1 MNQAPDDSIRTRA
14 REQWNRVVAWV
25 RRRPRRAVAIGV
37 GAVLLFLLLRWLIPD
52 AVGTVTLE
60 SRPVVETLVTTG
72 RVRSVSRTDVGSPL
86 VGTVD
91 RVFVQ
96 EGDRVSAGELLFVLD
111 DAELRAAADE
121 ARSALRVGEAARGRV
136 ATVELPSAASAL
148 DAAQLEAEQLARDV
162 ERMRVLFDAG
172 GVSRQ
177 ELEVAQREAEAA
189 EARLARARASAVSFA
204 EGGADRAS
212 ADAAVAQ
219 ARDAVD
225 AALARLELTRVRA
238 PASGTVL
245 IRDVEPG
252 DAVQPGA
259 VLMQI
264 ALDGPTELIVFPDER
279 SLGDLREGQP
289 ALASA
294 DPFPDRSF
302 DAAVT
307 RIAPVVESLP
317 GVVAVAPTVAGP
329 AMAVRGPGS
338 GSVAVRGIEPESY
351 GRIVDIDRRIV
362 EGSAD
367 LPSAHALIGTE
378 LATDLGLGIG
388 DRIRLQT
395 GAEQSAVYTIE
406 GIFDFGAKELNERWV
421 FIPLR
426 AAQTM
431 FGLEGGVSTIE
442 VVGTGIFEAEALAR
456 RIGERTGLRAE
467 SWMAT
472 NAQLLVALR
481 SQGSSSIMIQ
491 AFVILAVALGI
502 ASVLAVSVVQ
512 KAREIGILRAT
523 GTSTG
528 KVVRV
533 FLIQGGLLGVG
544 GAIVGIAIGTL
555 LALFFANLA
564 QNPDGSPT
572 FPVAL
577 TPQLFARALLT
588 AVIVGILS
596 AALPARRAARLDPA
610 DAIRN
615 G

>member
-1 MNQAPDDSIRTRA
+1 MPFELIVALRYL
-14 REQWNRVVAWV
+14 REGRGQTWLILTGI
-25 RRRPRRAVAIGV
+25 AVGV
-37 GAVLLFLLLRWLIPD
+37 GVIVFLSALITGLQDNLIEQTLGTQAHVVVRPPEEMPRLLTD
-52 AVGTVTLE
+52 D
-60 SRPVVETLVTTG
+60 TTG
-72 RVRSVSRTDVGSPL
+72 VRSVRVQRPPQRVRSITEWQRVVTD
-86 VGTVD
+86 
-91 RVFVQ
+91 
-96 EGDRVSAGELLFVLD
+96 
-111 DAELRAAADE
+111 
-121 ARSALRVGEAARGRV
+121 
-136 ATVELPSAASAL
+136 
-148 DAAQLEAEQLARDV
+148 
-162 ERMRVLFDAG
+162 
-172 GVSRQ
+172 
-177 ELEVAQREAEAA
+177 
-189 EARLARARASAVSFA
+189 
-204 EGGADRAS
+204 
-212 ADAAVAQ
+212 
-219 ARDAVD
+219 
-225 AALARLELTRVRA
+225 
-238 PASGTVL
+238 
-245 IRDVEPG
+245 I
-252 DAVQPGA
+252 
-259 VLMQI
+259 
-264 ALDGPTELIVFPDER
+264 
-279 SLGDLREGQP
+279 
-289 ALASA
+289 
-294 DPFPDRSF
+294 
-302 DAAVT
+302 
-307 RIAPVVESLP
+307 ESLP

-329 AMAVRGPGS
+329 AMAVRGQGS

-395 GAEQSAVYTIE
+395 GAEQSAVYTIG

>member
-1 MNQAPDDSIRTRA
+1 MNQVWDDSIRARA

-25 RRRPRRAVAIGV
+25 RRHPRRAVAIGV

-52 AVGTVTLE
+52 AVSTVTLE

-72 RVRSVSRTDVGSPL
+72 RVRSVSRTDVGAPL

-121 ARSALRVGEAARGRV
+121 ARSALRVAEAARGRV

-238 PASGTVL
+238 PSSGTVL
-245 IRDVEPG
+245 IREVEPG

-307 RIAPVVESLP
+307 RIAPVVDP
-317 GVVAVAPTVAGP
+317 QQG
-329 AMAVRGPGS
+329 
-338 GSVAVRGIEPESY
+338 
-351 GRIVDIDRRIV
+351 
-362 EGSAD
+362 
-367 LPSAHALIGTE
+367 
-378 LATDLGLGIG
+378 
-388 DRIRLQT
+388 
-395 GAEQSAVYTIE
+395 
-406 GIFDFGAKELNERWV
+406 
-421 FIPLR
+421 
-426 AAQTM
+426 
-431 FGLEGGVSTIE
+431 TIE
-442 VVGTGIFEAEALAR
+442 VRLTVPAPP
-456 RIGERTGLRAE
+456 
-467 SWMAT
+467 SY
-472 NAQLLVALR
+472 LLPD
-481 SQGSSSIMIQ
+481 MT
-491 AFVILAVALGI
+491 
-502 ASVLAVSVVQ
+502 VSVN
-512 KAREIGILRAT
+512 I
-523 GTSTG
+523 
-528 KVVRV
+528 VV
-533 FLIQGGLLGVG
+533 
-544 GAIVGIAIGTL
+544 
-555 LALFFANLA
+555 
-564 QNPDGSPT
+564 D
-572 FPVAL
+572 
-577 TPQLFARALLT
+577 
-588 AVIVGILS
+588 
-596 AALPARRAARLDPA
+596 RRAAAWTLPIGVVRAPLSDTA
-610 DAIRN
+610 WVLVVRDGRAERAAVELGIRDDQFIEIIA
-615 G
+615 GVLPDEPVVAETPGTVEPGSRVRSRPLRD